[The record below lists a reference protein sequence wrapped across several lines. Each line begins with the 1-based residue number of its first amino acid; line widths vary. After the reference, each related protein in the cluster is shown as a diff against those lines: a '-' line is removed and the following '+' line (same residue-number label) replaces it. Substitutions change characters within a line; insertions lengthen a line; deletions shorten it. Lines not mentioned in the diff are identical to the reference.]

1 MICGVSCGGVI
12 PNLEPGR
19 QHPFARG
26 IKQCSVI
33 VELQWGMRAK
43 NIAIERSTAMKIP
56 TTRRYSRR
64 SFSILLGAAPV
75 LAAGMQASAQIPE
88 VSAAPPSDETDAR
101 ELAIEAYIYAYPL
114 VTMEYTRRVMTNTV
128 KPEGTHAPMGQF
140 ANLREYPTA
149 AFKEVTAPNADT
161 LYSAAW
167 LDLSREPVILH
178 VPDERGRYYLMPA
191 RRLD

>member
-1 MICGVSCGGVI
+1 
-12 PNLEPGR
+12 
-19 QHPFARG
+19 
-26 IKQCSVI
+26 
-33 VELQWGMRAK
+33 
-43 NIAIERSTAMKIP
+43 MKIP

-161 LYSAAW
+161 LYSGLARFVAGAGDPACGLMGTAATTSCQCSTPG
-167 LDLSREPVILH
+167 LTS
-178 VPDERGRYYLMPA
+178 
-191 RRLD
+191 